1 MPTAKYNWEE
11 IKQKYFESE
20 VLEIQSFLITFLQ
33 LDPIK
38 PLGADKKT
46 RTKGWR
52 IEKNLYIEQIQ
63 NKIQEKKLEH
73 PDVDKQALVL
83 AQSLI
88 NIEIKVASLLDD
100 AEFSIEDLPRI
111 KVGYDMLRLATDKST
126 NNLGG
131 DKGNPYQPTPV
142 IITFNQISSKD
153 EPDPE

>member
-1 MPTAKYNWEE
+1 MPRAKYNWEE

-20 VLEIQSFLITFLQ
+20 VLEAEQFIRTYLA
-33 LDPIK
+33 LDPK
-38 PLGADKKT
+38 KTLSGDKKKNT
-46 RTKGWR
+46 TGWR

-73 PDVDKQALVL
+73 PDVDKQALML
-83 AQSLI
+83 AQSLL

-100 AEFSIEDLPRI
+100 TEFSIEDLPKI

-126 NNLGG
+126 NNVGG
-131 DKGNPYQPTPV
+131 DKSNPYQPTPV
-142 IITFNQISSKD
+142 IITFNQISPKD